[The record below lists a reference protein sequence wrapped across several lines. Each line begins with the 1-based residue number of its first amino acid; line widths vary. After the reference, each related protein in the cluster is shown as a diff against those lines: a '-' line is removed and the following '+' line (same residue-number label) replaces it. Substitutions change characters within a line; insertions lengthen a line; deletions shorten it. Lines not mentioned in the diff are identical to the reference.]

1 MYRKVK
7 GELLDEVTYLP
18 PLMKTERKNERT
30 GRRNCDISG
39 EGERSNLGENGK
51 ILTVTPQIQVQ
62 VRGLRN
68 WEYLNLNNLASI
80 PESRQLTFHQQRG
93 EHKPYVHPT
102 YDWSTFIKLKT
113 CSASLFRFSSG
124 RRLAE
129 AGITYTPSRRL
140 DGENWKIE
148 IMIYTS
154 EHQEKYAKISSALC
168 PWLWNAWL

>member
-39 EGERSNLGENGK
+39 EGERINLGENGK

-68 WEYLNLNNLASI
+68 WE
-80 PESRQLTFHQQRG
+80 
-93 EHKPYVHPT
+93 
-102 YDWSTFIKLKT
+102 
-113 CSASLFRFSSG
+113 
-124 RRLAE
+124 
-129 AGITYTPSRRL
+129 
-140 DGENWKIE
+140 
-148 IMIYTS
+148 
-154 EHQEKYAKISSALC
+154 
-168 PWLWNAWL
+168 